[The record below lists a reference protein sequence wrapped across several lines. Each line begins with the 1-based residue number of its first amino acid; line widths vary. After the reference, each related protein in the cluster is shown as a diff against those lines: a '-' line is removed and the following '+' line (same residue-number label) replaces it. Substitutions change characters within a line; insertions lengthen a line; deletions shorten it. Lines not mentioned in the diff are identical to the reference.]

1 NTAFSQLSGN
11 GSTGSGS
18 GLPTSQDGSSSP
30 ALEHVDGYLRWHDDG
45 VDGPPASE
53 IQEIVAQMVWE
64 ANGEEADIACQQEL
78 VRLMQYRSTFDNATN
93 DNNIRDVFN
102 SGHYCRLHQTRIIVD
117 GETLLHNHFSD
128 PRDVAL
134 GVCTDTYLLFQCKRA
149 GPSATPILLQN
160 YNLPP
165 QLRTHLEHL
174 ICIGVIGG
182 PKQSKLLHTFLIP
195 FKNECTCLAHGVE
208 THDSLHRESFLLHA
222 YCIFCLGN
230 IIMIMKLLNLRGVN
244 ALVPC
249 RSCRIR
255 GYLMPGQ
262 TNYCKD
268 QSIAAAGLGVTSR
281 VQCGRAAGAT
291 VTSDTGTK

>member
-1 NTAFSQLSGN
+1 MTVQAMLTPKAQDSFIVFCLCFIANVSRTAYNQFREAFSDRLTLSSEWRLLHEIATLSGVRSEWYEHCIN
-11 GSTGSGS
+11 SCLAYIGNYTHLEVCPKCCEPQYSLAGCPHWFFCYI
-18 GLPTSQDGSSSP
+18 LFIPCLQVMYQSP
-30 ALEHVDGYLRWHDDG
+30 
-45 VDGPPASE
+45 
-53 IQEIVAQMVWE
+53 
-64 ANGEEADIACQQEL
+64 EL

-93 DNNIRDVFN
+93 DDNIHDVFN
-102 SGHYCRLHQTRIIVD
+102 SGHYRQLHQTCIIVD

-165 QLRTHLEHL
+165 QLWTHLEHL
-174 ICIGVIGG
+174 SCIGVIGG
-182 PKQSKLLHTFLIP
+182 PKQPKLLHTFLIP

-230 IIMIMKLLNLRGVN
+230 IIMILYKI
-244 ALVPC
+244 
-249 RSCRIR
+249 SH
-255 GYLMPGQ
+255 GQ
-262 TNYCKD
+262 SKNY
-268 QSIAAAGLGVTSR
+268 
-281 VQCGRAAGAT
+281 
-291 VTSDTGTK
+291 